1 MNNDE
6 TMIMQPQQ
14 AGASEQNTA
23 NNAGEAKNVKTGST
37 GKRVAATAVAGV
49 AGGVMGGVAS
59 MAAENI
65 INAENA
71 EEPEVQTEE
80 NASAA
85 QPAHEAKAEATPAPA
100 VEAKEE
106 VLVAGNNGEED
117 YTGHGGADPVVTTPV
132 SQPTGGDEGG
142 SEVRVLGI
150 YGNDEG
156 QELAVLTDGET
167 VAAVFD
173 ANGDGEANFIAVDE
187 NHNEKFDEGEI
198 HDISDRHIG
207 MNRFEDAYI
216 AQQQEEQVSQETF
229 AYNASDEL
237 DYNNDAEVYDA

>member
-37 GKRVAATAVAGV
+37 GKRVAATAAAGV

-106 VLVAGNNGEED
+106 VL
-117 YTGHGGADPVVTTPV
+117 GGADPVVTTPV

-142 SEVRVLGI
+142 SEVRVLGV